1 MGASDGHFWRPGNRC
16 QDPENKNNP
25 HAAVLR
31 RFYPVCGYFHLNPF
45 RAFLGRV
52 GASGGHFWRP
62 GKPAPVSVKQKQPT
76 HGRFKAF
83 LSRVW
88 VFLRL
93 NPFRGFLGRV
103 GALQLFESVALLLRQ
118 VFFVTTA
125 KTGICNAPDRRLHIK
140 PLCTVNKGIISVISH
155 GCIIRHDDKFR
166 LSLPG
171 SGP

>member
-1 MGASDGHFWRPGNRC
+1 M
-16 QDPENKNNP
+16 
-25 HAAVLR
+25 
-31 RFYPVCGYFHLNPF
+31 
-45 RAFLGRV
+45 
-52 GASGGHFWRP
+52 
-62 GKPAPVSVKQKQPT
+62 SVKQKQPT

-125 KTGICNAPDRRLHIK
+125 KHTQDKNALKRPRVGYFYFLDPDTGSQAARSGRLTRPRGPGRPKNA
-140 PLCTVNKGIISVISH
+140 
-155 GCIIRHDDKFR
+155 
-166 LSLPG
+166 
-171 SGP
+171 

>member
-1 MGASDGHFWRPGNRC
+1 M
-16 QDPENKNNP
+16 
-25 HAAVLR
+25 
-31 RFYPVCGYFHLNPF
+31 CGYFHLNPF

-103 GALQLFESVALLLRQ
+103 GALQLFENDALLFSK
-118 VFFVTTA
+118 VFCVTAT
-125 KTGICNAPDRRLHIK
+125 KSGICNAFNRCLHIK
-140 PLCTVNKGIISVISH
+140 PLRTVNKGIIPVVPY

-166 LSLPG
+166 LPLSG